1 MKKFTTTFFLL
12 MAMVLLLPTEVKA
25 TDYYLIGDFN
35 DWSTTDT
42 SYKFTVNGNTATA
55 QISAAAFSKNGT
67 DNDGVYFVVNAIE
80 SSSSRWYLRPSEN
93 TEITEGSQ
101 YSIASLNNSTNNSF
115 CFKNPATSSTEI
127 YTITLDFSSSNDINN
142 SILTITKSGSGGG
155 ETGTGYYLYY
165 GTGGNWSSA
174 STYCVNSDNELKS
187 VDGKYNVTFTIPSAS
202 TSKFYFCVFNG
213 EMKSDWSNAIRPNSG
228 SGTDDNNTATSG
240 SIANSSNKV
249 WLYETAST
257 EDVTLTL
264 SLAGVA
270 NGAGWTLTKGEII
283 PTVTYTLRYGGK
295 EVTGTE
301 ADGVYTFANIPY
313 TAFNGTSVSFQL
325 KTVTDGVT
333 TYYNMPSGTTSIN
346 AGQGYTVETSATGSD
361 WTYTKTTAPN
371 KGTFTVTLNT
381 ADNTVT
387 LTDNTSY
394 TEAPTP
400 VTGQNLYLVGNFM
413 FTDGDNIN
421 YDCEYFKLKDNGDN
435 TYSIDIPATITVNFQ
450 LLTSDGVNKVIYGPT
465 DGKCSINTTN
475 PQKTKTV
482 TGELADTEQTL
493 SNYWAMSDR
502 SSGVQNKEEA
512 GMYTVTVTVDENGT
526 PVKWSITHDNLTR
539 VAYFLSDM
547 EHAALQPS
555 YNTRTQATQAFNN
568 VHFGNVYLPAGAKC
582 YVVSNIGGDVYSG
595 GGDDMLQTKTKLYL
609 QGNKSGTEP
618 DGGDDNTKVYPIAGG
633 AKPFM
638 VSETKSTFGLFE
650 YAPARGH
657 GSYVYDGIKG
667 EVRLQKGRGDK
678 EGTVLPSIQSMK
690 ISGPGVGNDTWKLD
704 DAVVM
709 TYNPSDNCWEATINT
724 TAPAGNKFRFVAN
737 DDWNVNWGED
747 DIAARIPYD
756 GDGEGSPATIKE
768 PNEVKVDL
776 GGTSYSS
783 HDDVS
788 TIIPDIIFN
797 RNGGRW
803 TIKFYIETIPV
814 VGEENFTYK
823 FSYTINGYRSVLR
836 TYCMPENRKPTDEN
850 IKIYGAY
857 AFDDESGKVKLY
869 EMNYIPAN
877 EGVILIGTGVD
888 YVEAAE
894 YTPAEG
900 ETKYKNIADDKYNN
914 YLVGVLADTKVNA
927 SVFDGNKRIGRNF
940 FFNYLSDTGY
950 YEDGATDYLGF
961 FRIKSGSTCKANY
974 AYLHLPTTVLT
985 WNGQTLDDV
994 LEDETSTLSKGFK
1007 LTFGIAD
1014 EDFGFVTGIND
1025 VQKKVKIDNSYYT
1038 LQGIRVN
1045 TPSKGIYIHNGKKVV
1060 IK

>member
-12 MAMVLLLPTEVKA
+12 MAMVLLLPTGVKA
-25 TDYYLIGDFN
+25 WGTLNLRSSVSDNWTGTNDALFTQGIDDNHWTKEINARNITGDISFRIYINTNNEQIYPKSGNGIELGNGMSTSDYYQNSDETTWCWKIPH
-35 DWSTTDT
+35 STTKFDKYIIT
-42 SYKFTVNGNTATA
+42 ANYINDNGWKWVISVIGKNFDAYVPTLDNKDEISCFVEVPSDINDVRIWAWNGSTNYTGSSYTNRPSLELKGYTTDGNKIFKWTYSGTETTAPSNVIFTKGDDKFA
-55 QISAAAFSKNGT
+55 
-67 DNDGVYFVVNAIE
+67 DGITFTNHGYYVYDGYNSI
-80 SSSSRWYLRPSEN
+80 SSSS
-93 TEITEGSQ
+93 
-101 YSIASLNNSTNNSF
+101 
-115 CFKNPATSSTEI
+115 K
-127 YTITLDFSSSNDINN
+127 TITDVS
-142 SILTITKSGSGGG
+142 GG
-155 ETGTGYYLYY
+155 ETTTTATLTY
-165 GTGGNWSSA
+165 GS
-174 STYCVNSDNELKS
+174 KS
-187 VDGKYNVTFTIPSAS
+187 V
-202 TSKFYFCVFNG
+202 
-213 EMKSDWSNAIRPNSG
+213 E
-228 SGTDDNNTATSG
+228 
-240 SIANSSNKV
+240 
-249 WLYETAST
+249 
-257 EDVTLTL
+257 
-264 SLAGVA
+264 
-270 NGAGWTLTKGEII
+270 
-283 PTVTYTLRYGGK
+283 
-295 EVTGTE
+295 GTE

-361 WTYTKTTAPN
+361 WTYAKTTAPN

-394 TEAPTP
+394 IEAPTP

-526 PVKWSITHDNLTR
+526 PVEWSITHDNLTR

-638 VSETKSTFGLFE
+638 VSETKSTSGLFE

-1025 VQKKVKIDNSYYT
+1025 VQKEVKTDNSYYT

-1060 IK
+1060 FK

>member
-12 MAMVLLLPTEVKA
+12 MAMVLLLPTEVGAWGTLNLRSSVSDNWTETDDALFTQGIDNNHWTKEIDARNITGDISFRIYINTDNVQIYPKSGNGIELGNGMSTSDYYQNSNETTWCWKIPHSTTKFDKYIITANYINDNGWKWVISVIGKNFDAYVPTLDNKDEISCFVEVPSTINEVKIWAWNDSYNYSMDVASSTDWDDRPSMTYMGETTSGNKIFKWIYKGTQTGTPTSVIFTKGNAA
-25 TDYYLIGDFN
+25 TDKFADGIDFTNHGYYVYDGTNNIG
-35 DWSTTDT
+35 
-42 SYKFTVNGNTATA
+42 
-55 QISAAAFSKNGT
+55 
-67 DNDGVYFVVNAIE
+67 
-80 SSSSRWYLRPSEN
+80 SSS
-93 TEITEGSQ
+93 
-101 YSIASLNNSTNNSF
+101 
-115 CFKNPATSSTEI
+115 K
-127 YTITLDFSSSNDINN
+127 TITDVS
-142 SILTITKSGSGGG
+142 GG
-155 ETGTGYYLYY
+155 ETTTTATLAY
-165 GTGGNWSSA
+165 GS
-174 STYCVNSDNELKS
+174 KS
-187 VDGKYNVTFTIPSAS
+187 V
-202 TSKFYFCVFNG
+202 
-213 EMKSDWSNAIRPNSG
+213 E
-228 SGTDDNNTATSG
+228 
-240 SIANSSNKV
+240 
-249 WLYETAST
+249 
-257 EDVTLTL
+257 
-264 SLAGVA
+264 
-270 NGAGWTLTKGEII
+270 
-283 PTVTYTLRYGGK
+283 
-295 EVTGTE
+295 GTE

-333 TYYNMPSGTTSIN
+333 TYYNMPNGITSIN
-346 AGQGYTVETSATGSD
+346 AGQGYTVETSATGCD

-371 KGTFTVTLNT
+371 KGTFDVTLNT
-381 ADNTVT
+381 TGNIVK

-400 VTGQNLYLVGNFM
+400 VTGKNLYLVGNFM
-413 FTDGDNIN
+413 FTDGNNIN

-465 DGKCSINTTN
+465 GGKCSINTTN

-526 PVKWSITHDNLTR
+526 PVEWSITHDNLTR

-595 GGDDMLQTKTKLYL
+595 GGNDMLQTKTKLYL
-609 QGNKSGTEP
+609 QGNMSGKKP

-638 VSETKSTFGLFE
+638 VSETESTSGLFE

-667 EVRLQKGRGDK
+667 EVMLKKDRGDK

-724 TAPAGNKFRFVAN
+724 TAPVGNKFRFVAN

-803 TIKFYIETIPV
+803 TIKFYIEAIPV

-894 YTPAEG
+894 YTPTEG
-900 ETKYKNIADDKYNN
+900 EAKYKNIADDKYNN

-927 SVFDGNKRIGRNF
+927 SVFDGSKRTGRNF

-961 FRIKSGSTCKANY
+961 FRIKSGSTCRANH

-1025 VQKKVKIDNSYYT
+1025 VQKEVKTDNSYYT

>member
-12 MAMVLLLPTEVKA
+12 MAMVLLLPTGVKA
-25 TDYYLIGDFN
+25 WGTLNLRSSVSDNWTGTNDALFTQGIDDNHWTKEINARNITGDISFRIYINTNNEQIYPKSGNGIELGNGMSTSDYYQNSDETTWCWKIPH
-35 DWSTTDT
+35 STTKFDKYIIT
-42 SYKFTVNGNTATA
+42 ANYINDNGWKWVISVIGKNFDAYVPTLDNKDEISCFVEVPSDINDVRIWAWNGSTNYTGSSYTNRPSLELKGYTTDGNKIFKWTYSGTETTAPSNVIFTKGDDKFA
-55 QISAAAFSKNGT
+55 
-67 DNDGVYFVVNAIE
+67 DGITFTNHGYYVYDGYNSI
-80 SSSSRWYLRPSEN
+80 SSSS
-93 TEITEGSQ
+93 
-101 YSIASLNNSTNNSF
+101 
-115 CFKNPATSSTEI
+115 K
-127 YTITLDFSSSNDINN
+127 TITDVS
-142 SILTITKSGSGGG
+142 GG
-155 ETGTGYYLYY
+155 ETTTTATLTY
-165 GTGGNWSSA
+165 GS
-174 STYCVNSDNELKS
+174 KS
-187 VDGKYNVTFTIPSAS
+187 VE
-202 TSKFYFCVFNG
+202 C
-213 EMKSDWSNAIRPNSG
+213 
-228 SGTDDNNTATSG
+228 
-240 SIANSSNKV
+240 
-249 WLYETAST
+249 
-257 EDVTLTL
+257 
-264 SLAGVA
+264 
-270 NGAGWTLTKGEII
+270 
-283 PTVTYTLRYGGK
+283 
-295 EVTGTE
+295 TE

-361 WTYTKTTAPN
+361 WTYAKTTAPN

-394 TEAPTP
+394 IEAPTP

-475 PQKTKTV
+475 PQKNKTV

-526 PVKWSITHDNLTR
+526 PVEWSITHDNLTR

-638 VSETKSTFGLFE
+638 VSETKSTSGLFE

-747 DIAARIPYD
+747 GIAARIPYD
-756 GDGEGSPATIKE
+756 GDGEGSPTTIKE
-768 PNEVKVDL
+768 PNEVEVDL

-894 YTPAEG
+894 YTPTEG
-900 ETKYKNIADDKYNN
+900 ETKYKNIADDKYKN
-914 YLVGVLADTKVNA
+914 YLVGVLAATKVNA

-961 FRIKSGSTCKANY
+961 FRIKSGSTCKANH

>member
-12 MAMVLLLPTEVKA
+12 MAMVLLLPTELKA
-25 TDYYLIGDFN
+25 ADVYLLCNADGAG
-35 DWSTTDT
+35 WTT
-42 SYKFTVNGNTATA
+42 SRGLKFTPQSGDIYKVNVPVSKINQDGNQLRFRVAVDGWIGQMCPYSGNGSKVAFDMATKIANKETYVITADCFTDAYGSNADSYFYFDKGTYDSYDITVSIGNTNKY
-55 QISAAAFSKNGT
+55 IKVE
-67 DNDGVYFVVNAIE
+67 GV
-80 SSSSRWYLRPSEN
+80 
-93 TEITEGSQ
+93 T
-101 YSIASLNNSTNNSF
+101 
-115 CFKNPATSSTEI
+115 
-127 YTITLDFSSSNDINN
+127 
-142 SILTITKSGSGGG
+142 SGGG
-155 ETGTGYYLYY
+155 ETTTTATLTY
-165 GTGGNWSSA
+165 GS
-174 STYCVNSDNELKS
+174 KS
-187 VDGKYNVTFTIPSAS
+187 V
-202 TSKFYFCVFNG
+202 
-213 EMKSDWSNAIRPNSG
+213 E
-228 SGTDDNNTATSG
+228 
-240 SIANSSNKV
+240 
-249 WLYETAST
+249 
-257 EDVTLTL
+257 
-264 SLAGVA
+264 
-270 NGAGWTLTKGEII
+270 
-283 PTVTYTLRYGGK
+283 
-295 EVTGTE
+295 GTE
-301 ADGVYTFANIPY
+301 VNGVYTFANIPY

-333 TYYNMPSGTTSIN
+333 TYYNMPNGTTSIN

-361 WTYTKTTAPN
+361 WTYAKTTAPN

-394 TEAPTP
+394 IEAPTP

-526 PVKWSITHDNLTR
+526 PVEWSITHDNLTR

-638 VSETKSTFGLFE
+638 VSETKSTSGLFE

-747 DIAARIPYD
+747 GIAARIPYD

-768 PNEVKVDL
+768 PNEVEVDL

-850 IKIYGAY
+850 IKIYGAF

-900 ETKYKNIADDKYNN
+900 ETKYKNIADDIYNN

-961 FRIKSGSTCKANY
+961 FRIKSGSICKANH

-1014 EDFGFVTGIND
+1014 ENFGFVTGIND
-1025 VQKKVKIDNSYYT
+1025 VQKEVKTDNSYYT

>member
-12 MAMVLLLPTEVKA
+12 MAMVLLLPTGAGAWDNLYLSSTIDGKWDSDAVTLFTRADGNNFSYEIPASKLGEDISFRLWEKENDNTTHKIVPFGGDGTILVEGSESKGLQDPTGTNNNYWKIEGNKYSSCKIVVEYKQVNNEWGWWVSIKATKKPDAYVPILDNVNEISCFVEVPSTINEVKIWA
-25 TDYYLIGDFN
+25 WN
-35 DWSTTDT
+35 D
-42 SYKFTVNGNTATA
+42 SYNYSMNV
-55 QISAAAFSKNGT
+55 
-67 DNDGVYFVVNAIE
+67 E
-80 SSSSRWYLRPSEN
+80 SSTDWGNRPSMTYMGETISGN
-93 TEITEGSQ
+93 KVYKWTYTGTQTGTPSSVIFTKGDADTDKFADGIDFTNHG
-101 YSIASLNNSTNNSF
+101 YYVYDGTNNIG
-115 CFKNPATSSTEI
+115 SSSK
-127 YTITLDFSSSNDINN
+127 TITDVS
-142 SILTITKSGSGGG
+142 GG
-155 ETGTGYYLYY
+155 ETTTTATLAY
-165 GTGGNWSSA
+165 GS
-174 STYCVNSDNELKS
+174 KS
-187 VDGKYNVTFTIPSAS
+187 V
-202 TSKFYFCVFNG
+202 
-213 EMKSDWSNAIRPNSG
+213 E
-228 SGTDDNNTATSG
+228 
-240 SIANSSNKV
+240 
-249 WLYETAST
+249 
-257 EDVTLTL
+257 
-264 SLAGVA
+264 
-270 NGAGWTLTKGEII
+270 
-283 PTVTYTLRYGGK
+283 
-295 EVTGTE
+295 GTE

-333 TYYNMPSGTTSIN
+333 TYYNMPNGTTSIN

-361 WTYTKTTAPN
+361 WTYAKTTAPN

-394 TEAPTP
+394 IEAPTP

-526 PVKWSITHDNLTR
+526 PVEWSITHDNLTR

-638 VSETKSTFGLFE
+638 VSETKSTSGLFE

-747 DIAARIPYD
+747 GIAARIPYD

-768 PNEVKVDL
+768 PNEVEVDL

-850 IKIYGAY
+850 IKIYGAF

-900 ETKYKNIADDKYNN
+900 ETKYKNIADDIYNN

-961 FRIKSGSTCKANY
+961 FRIKSGSICKANH

-1025 VQKKVKIDNSYYT
+1025 VQKEVKTDNSYYT

>member
-12 MAMVLLLPTEVKA
+12 MAMVLLLPTEVGAWGTLNLRSSIRKNW
-25 TDYYLIGDFN
+25 TGTN
-35 DWSTTDT
+35 DDT
-42 SYKFTVNGNTATA
+42 FK
-55 QISAAAFSKNGT
+55 QGT
-67 DNDGVYFVVNAIE
+67 DNNHWTKEIDARNITGDISFRIYINTDNVQIYPKDGDGIELGNGMSTSDYNQNGDKTTWSWKIPHSTTKFDKYIITANYINNNGWKWVISVTGKNIDAYVPTLDKKDEISCFVEVPSAINKVKIWAWNG
-80 SSSSRWYLRPSEN
+80 STNYTGNKYDDRPSLDLKGYTTDGN
-93 TEITEGSQ
+93 KIFKWTYSGTEKTAPSNVIFTNGDTKITADDG
-101 YSIASLNNSTNNSF
+101 IPFTNH
-115 CFKNPATSSTEI
+115 
-127 YTITLDFSSSNDINN
+127 
-142 SILTITKSGSGGG
+142 
-155 ETGTGYYLYY
+155 GYYVY
-165 GTGGNWSSA
+165 
-174 STYCVNSDNELKS
+174 
-187 VDGKYNVTFTIPSAS
+187 DGENNIEFS
-202 TSKFYFCVFNG
+202 
-213 EMKSDWSNAIRPNSG
+213 PNINII
-228 SGTDDNNTATSG
+228 TD
-240 SIANSSNKV
+240 
-249 WLYETAST
+249 
-257 EDVTLTL
+257 
-264 SLAGVA
+264 
-270 NGAGWTLTKGEII
+270 
-283 PTVTYTLRYGGK
+283 
-295 EVTGTE
+295 
-301 ADGVYTFANIPY
+301 
-313 TAFNGTSVSFQL
+313 
-325 KTVTDGVT
+325 
-333 TYYNMPSGTTSIN
+333 
-346 AGQGYTVETSATGSD
+346 
-361 WTYTKTTAPN
+361 
-371 KGTFTVTLNT
+371 
-381 ADNTVT
+381 
-387 LTDNTSY
+387 TSY

-413 FTDGDNIN
+413 FTDGDEIN

-450 LLTSDGVNKVIYGPT
+450 LLTSGVNKVIYGPK

-482 TGELADTEQTL
+482 TGKLAETEQTL

-512 GMYTVTVTVDENGT
+512 GMYTVKVTVDENGT
-526 PVKWSITHDNLTR
+526 PVEWSITHNNLTR

-568 VHFGNVYLPAGAKC
+568 VHFGNVYLPKGAKC
-582 YVVSNIGGDVYSG
+582 YVVSNIGGYFYSG
-595 GGDDMLQTKTKLYL
+595 GDMLRTKTKLYL
-609 QGNKSGTEP
+609 QGNNSGKVP
-618 DGGDDNTKVYPIAGG
+618 DGGDDNTKVYPIAGE

-638 VSETKSTFGLFE
+638 VSETESTYGLFE

-657 GSYVYDGIKG
+657 GSYVYDGITG
-667 EVRLQKGRGDK
+667 EVMLKKGRGDK

-747 DIAARIPYD
+747 GKAARIPYD
-756 GDGEGSPATIKE
+756 GNGEGSPATIKE

-776 GGTSYSS
+776 GESYSS

-788 TIIPDIIFN
+788 TSIPDIIFN

-814 VGEENFTYK
+814 EGEENFTYK
-823 FSYTINGYRSVLR
+823 FRYTINGYKSVLR
-836 TYCMPENRKPTDEN
+836 TYCMEGNRKPTDKN

-857 AFDDESGKVKLY
+857 AFDNESGKVKLY
-869 EMNYIPAN
+869 EMNYIPDKQ
-877 EGVILIGTGVD
+877 GVILIGTGVD
-888 YVEAAE
+888 YVKADP
-894 YTPAEG
+894 YTPAAG
-900 ETKYKNIADDKYNN
+900 ETKYKNIADTNYNN

-927 SVFDGNKRIGRNF
+927 SVFEGNKRTGRNF
-940 FFNYLSDTGY
+940 FFNYLSNTGY

-961 FRIKSGSTCKANY
+961 FRVQSGSTCMANY
-974 AYLHLPTTVLT
+974 AYLYLPTTVLT

-994 LEDETSTLSKGFK
+994 LEDGTSTLSKGIK
-1007 LTFGIAD
+1007 MVFGIAD
-1014 EDFGFVTGIND
+1014 EDFGSVTGIND
-1025 VQKKVKIDNSYYT
+1025 IQKEVKADNSYYT

-1045 TPSKGIYIHNGKKVV
+1045 TPSKGIYIHNGRKVV

>member
-12 MAMVLLLPTEVKA
+12 MAMVLLLPTELKA
-25 TDYYLIGDFN
+25 ADVYLLCNADGAG
-35 DWSTTDT
+35 WTT
-42 SYKFTVNGNTATA
+42 SSGLKFTPQSGDIYKVNVPVSKINQDGNQLRFRVAVDGWTGQMCPYSGNGSKVAFDMATKIANKETYVITADCFTDASGSNADSYFYFDKGTYDSYDITVSIGNTNKY
-55 QISAAAFSKNGT
+55 IKVE
-67 DNDGVYFVVNAIE
+67 GV
-80 SSSSRWYLRPSEN
+80 
-93 TEITEGSQ
+93 T
-101 YSIASLNNSTNNSF
+101 
-115 CFKNPATSSTEI
+115 
-127 YTITLDFSSSNDINN
+127 
-142 SILTITKSGSGGG
+142 SGGG
-155 ETGTGYYLYY
+155 ETTTTATLAY
-165 GTGGNWSSA
+165 GS
-174 STYCVNSDNELKS
+174 KS
-187 VDGKYNVTFTIPSAS
+187 V
-202 TSKFYFCVFNG
+202 
-213 EMKSDWSNAIRPNSG
+213 E
-228 SGTDDNNTATSG
+228 
-240 SIANSSNKV
+240 
-249 WLYETAST
+249 
-257 EDVTLTL
+257 
-264 SLAGVA
+264 
-270 NGAGWTLTKGEII
+270 
-283 PTVTYTLRYGGK
+283 
-295 EVTGTE
+295 GTE

-325 KTVTDGVT
+325 KTVANGVA
-333 TYYNMPSGTTSIN
+333 TYYNMPDGTTSIN
-346 AGQGYTVETSATGSD
+346 AGQGYSAATAESGSN

-381 ADNTVT
+381 NDNNIVT

-526 PVKWSITHDNLTR
+526 PVEWSITHDNLTR

-638 VSETKSTFGLFE
+638 VSETKSTSGLFE

-747 DIAARIPYD
+747 GIAARIPYD
-756 GDGEGSPATIKE
+756 GDGEGSPAIIKE
-768 PNEVKVDL
+768 PNEVEVDL

-850 IKIYGAY
+850 IKIYGAF

-900 ETKYKNIADDKYNN
+900 ETKYKNIADDIYNN

-961 FRIKSGSTCKANY
+961 FRIKSGSICKANH

-1025 VQKKVKIDNSYYT
+1025 VQKEVKTDNSYYT

>member
-12 MAMVLLLPTEVKA
+12 MAMVLLLPTGVKA
-25 TDYYLIGDFN
+25 WGTLNLRSSVSDNWTGTNDALFTQGIDDNHWTKEINARNITGDISFRIYINTNNEQIYPKSGNGIELGNGMSTSDYYQNSDETTWCWKIPH
-35 DWSTTDT
+35 STTKFDKYIIT
-42 SYKFTVNGNTATA
+42 ANYINDNGWKWVISVIGKNFDAYVPTLDNKDEISCFVEVPSDINDVRIWAWNGSTNYTGSSYTNRPSLELKGYTTDGNKIFKWTYSGTETTAPSNVIFTKGDDKFA
-55 QISAAAFSKNGT
+55 
-67 DNDGVYFVVNAIE
+67 DGITFTNHGYYVYDGYNSI
-80 SSSSRWYLRPSEN
+80 SSSS
-93 TEITEGSQ
+93 
-101 YSIASLNNSTNNSF
+101 
-115 CFKNPATSSTEI
+115 K
-127 YTITLDFSSSNDINN
+127 TITDVS
-142 SILTITKSGSGGG
+142 GG
-155 ETGTGYYLYY
+155 ETTTTATLTY
-165 GTGGNWSSA
+165 GS
-174 STYCVNSDNELKS
+174 KS
-187 VDGKYNVTFTIPSAS
+187 V
-202 TSKFYFCVFNG
+202 
-213 EMKSDWSNAIRPNSG
+213 E
-228 SGTDDNNTATSG
+228 
-240 SIANSSNKV
+240 
-249 WLYETAST
+249 
-257 EDVTLTL
+257 
-264 SLAGVA
+264 
-270 NGAGWTLTKGEII
+270 
-283 PTVTYTLRYGGK
+283 
-295 EVTGTE
+295 GTE

-333 TYYNMPSGTTSIN
+333 TYYNMPDGTTSIN

-526 PVKWSITHDNLTR
+526 PVEWSITHDNLTR

-638 VSETKSTFGLFE
+638 VSETKSTSGLFE

-1025 VQKKVKIDNSYYT
+1025 VQKEVKTDNSYYT

>member
-12 MAMVLLLPTEVKA
+12 MAMVLLLPTELKA
-25 TDYYLIGDFN
+25 ADVYLLCNADGAG
-35 DWSTTDT
+35 WTT
-42 SYKFTVNGNTATA
+42 SSGLKFTPQSGDIYKVNVPASKINKDGNQLRFRVAV
-55 QISAAAFSKNGT
+55 
-67 DNDGVYFVVNAIE
+67 DGWGGQMCPY
-80 SSSSRWYLRPSEN
+80 
-93 TEITEGSQ
+93 
-101 YSIASLNNSTNNSF
+101 STNNELVKYNFSDNISNNTTYKIKQG
-115 CFKNPATSSTEI
+115 C
-127 YTITLDFSSSNDINN
+127 YTDNSGVNKDSYFYFDRGTYDSYDFTVSIADNN
-142 SILTITKSGSGGG
+142 RYIKVEGVTSGGG
-155 ETGTGYYLYY
+155 ETTTTATLAY
-165 GTGGNWSSA
+165 GR
-174 STYCVNSDNELKS
+174 KS
-187 VDGKYNVTFTIPSAS
+187 V
-202 TSKFYFCVFNG
+202 
-213 EMKSDWSNAIRPNSG
+213 E
-228 SGTDDNNTATSG
+228 
-240 SIANSSNKV
+240 
-249 WLYETAST
+249 
-257 EDVTLTL
+257 
-264 SLAGVA
+264 
-270 NGAGWTLTKGEII
+270 
-283 PTVTYTLRYGGK
+283 
-295 EVTGTE
+295 GTE

-333 TYYNMPSGTTSIN
+333 TYYNMPDGTTSIN
-346 AGQGYTVETSATGSD
+346 AGQGYTAAPSTNGSD
-361 WTYTKTTAPN
+361 WTYTKATAPN
-371 KGTFTVTLNT
+371 KGTFDVTLNT
-381 ADNTVT
+381 TRNIVK

-413 FTDGDNIN
+413 SNDGDNIN

-502 SSGVQNKEEA
+502 SSGEPNKEED

-526 PVKWSITHDNLTR
+526 PVEWSITHDNLTR
-539 VAYFLSDM
+539 VAYFLSNM
-547 EHAALQPS
+547 KHAALQPS

-582 YVVSNIGGDVYSG
+582 YVVSNIGGDFYSSG
-595 GGDDMLQTKTKLYL
+595 GNDMLQTKTKLYL

-618 DGGDDNTKVYPIAGG
+618 DGGDDNTKVYPIAGD

-638 VSETKSTFGLFE
+638 VSETESTSGLFE

-657 GSYVYDGIKG
+657 GSYVYEGIKG
-667 EVRLQKGRGDK
+667 EVRLQKNRGDK

-747 DIAARIPYD
+747 GIAARIPYD
-756 GDGEGSPATIKE
+756 GDGKGSPATIKD

-776 GGTSYSS
+776 GKSYSS

-788 TIIPDIIFN
+788 TSIPDIIFN

-814 VGEENFTYK
+814 VGEESFTYK
-823 FSYTINGYRSVLR
+823 FRYTINGYKSVLR

-857 AFDDESGKVKLY
+857 AFDDGSGKVKLY

-888 YVEAAE
+888 YVEAAI
-894 YTPAEG
+894 YTPKEG
-900 ETKYKNIADDKYNN
+900 ETKYKKIADADYNN

-927 SVFDGNKRIGRNF
+927 SVFEGNKRTGRNF
-940 FFNYLSDTGY
+940 FFNYLSNTDY
-950 YEDGATDYLGF
+950 YKDGDTDYLGF

-974 AYLHLPTTVLT
+974 AYLHLPTTKLT
-985 WNGQTLDDV
+985 WNGQKLEDV
-994 LEDETSTLSKGFK
+994 LEDVNSTLSKGIK
-1007 LTFGIAD
+1007 MVFGIAD
-1014 EDFGFVTGIND
+1014 EDFGSVTGIND
-1025 VQKKVKIDNSYYT
+1025 IQKEVKADNSYYT

-1045 TPSKGIYIHNGKKVV
+1045 TPSKGIYIHNGRKVV

>member
-12 MAMVLLLPTEVKA
+12 MAMVLLLPTEVGA
-25 TDYYLIGDFN
+25 WGTLNLRSSIRNNWTGTN
-35 DWSTTDT
+35 DDT
-42 SYKFTVNGNTATA
+42 FKE
-55 QISAAAFSKNGT
+55 GT
-67 DNDGVYFVVNAIE
+67 DNNHWTKEIDARNITGDISFRIYINTDNVQIYPKDGDGKELGNGMSTSDYWQNGNETTWSWKIPHSTTKFDKYIITANYIDNNGWKWVISVTGKNIDAYVPTLDNKDEISCFVEVPSTINEVKIWAWNG
-80 SSSSRWYLRPSEN
+80 STNYTGNSYKDRPSLDLKGYTIDGN
-93 TEITEGSQ
+93 KIFKWTYSGTETTAPSNVIFTKGDDKFANE
-101 YSIASLNNSTNNSF
+101 IAFTNHGYYVYDGTNNI
-115 CFKNPATSSTEI
+115 SSYSKI
-127 YTITLDFSSSNDINN
+127 ITDVS
-142 SILTITKSGSGGG
+142 GG
-155 ETGTGYYLYY
+155 ETTTTATLTY
-165 GTGGNWSSA
+165 GS
-174 STYCVNSDNELKS
+174 KS
-187 VDGKYNVTFTIPSAS
+187 V
-202 TSKFYFCVFNG
+202 
-213 EMKSDWSNAIRPNSG
+213 E
-228 SGTDDNNTATSG
+228 
-240 SIANSSNKV
+240 
-249 WLYETAST
+249 
-257 EDVTLTL
+257 
-264 SLAGVA
+264 
-270 NGAGWTLTKGEII
+270 
-283 PTVTYTLRYGGK
+283 
-295 EVTGTE
+295 GTE
-301 ADGVYTFANIPY
+301 VNGVYTFANIPY

-325 KTVTDGVT
+325 KTVANGVA
-333 TYYNMPSGTTSIN
+333 TYYNMPDGTTSIN
-346 AGQGYTVETSATGSD
+346 AGQGYTATASTSGSD
-361 WTYTKTTAPN
+361 WTYTKDTAPN

-381 ADNTVT
+381 NDNNIVT

-413 FTDGDNIN
+413 SNDEDNIN

-482 TGELADTEQTL
+482 TGELDGTEQNL

-502 SSGVQNKEEA
+502 SSGKENKEED
-512 GMYTVTVTVDENGT
+512 GMYTVTVTVDKNGT
-526 PVKWSITHDNLTR
+526 PVGWSITHNNLTR
-539 VAYFLSDM
+539 VAYFLSKM

-595 GGDDMLQTKTKLYL
+595 GGNDMLQTKTKLYL
-609 QGNKSGTEP
+609 QGNNSGKVP

-638 VSETKSTFGLFE
+638 VSETESTYGLFE

-657 GSYVYDGIKG
+657 GNYIFDGIKG
-667 EVRLQKGRGDK
+667 EVMLKKGRGDK
-678 EGTVLPSIQSMK
+678 EGKVLPSIQSMK
-690 ISGPGVGNDTWKLD
+690 ISGPGVGNDTWELD

-756 GDGEGSPATIKE
+756 GDGEGSPATIKD

-776 GGTSYSS
+776 EGTSYSS

-788 TIIPDIIFN
+788 TSIPDIIFN

-823 FSYTINGYRSVLR
+823 FSYTINGYKSVLR
-836 TYCMPENRKPTDEN
+836 TFCMPENRKPTDEN

-857 AFDDESGKVKLY
+857 AFDDKSGKVKLY

-888 YVEAAE
+888 YVKAAI
-894 YTPAEG
+894 YTPKEG
-900 ETKYKNIADDKYNN
+900 ETKYKKIADDDYNN

-927 SVFDGNKRIGRNF
+927 SVFEGNKRTGRNF
-940 FFNYLSDTGY
+940 FFNYLSKTGY
-950 YEDGATDYLGF
+950 YKDGDTDYLGF

-974 AYLHLPTTVLT
+974 AYLHLPTTELK
-985 WNGQTLDDV
+985 WNGESLDNV
-994 LEDETSTLSKGFK
+994 LEDGTSTLSKGIK
-1007 LTFGIAD
+1007 MVFGIAD
-1014 EDFGFVTGIND
+1014 EDFGSVTGIND
-1025 VQKKVKIDNSYYT
+1025 IQKEVKADNSYYT

-1045 TPSKGIYIHNGKKVV
+1045 TPSKGIYIHNGRKVV

>member
-12 MAMVLLLPTEVKA
+12 MAMVLLLPTGVKAWGTLNLRSSVSDNWTGTNDALFTQGIDDNHWTKEINARNITGDISFRIYINTNNEQIYPKSGNGIELGNGMSTSDYYQNSNETTWCWKIPHSTTKFDKYIITANYINDKGWKWVISVIGKNFDAYVPTLDNKDEISCFVEVPSTINEVKIWA
-25 TDYYLIGDFN
+25 WN
-35 DWSTTDT
+35 D
-42 SYKFTVNGNTATA
+42 SYNYSMNV
-55 QISAAAFSKNGT
+55 
-67 DNDGVYFVVNAIE
+67 E
-80 SSSSRWYLRPSEN
+80 SSTDWGNRPSMTYMGETISGN
-93 TEITEGSQ
+93 KVYKWTYTGTQTGTPSSVIFTKGDADTDKFADEIDFTNHG
-101 YSIASLNNSTNNSF
+101 YYVYDGTNNIG
-115 CFKNPATSSTEI
+115 SSSK
-127 YTITLDFSSSNDINN
+127 TITDVS
-142 SILTITKSGSGGG
+142 GG
-155 ETGTGYYLYY
+155 ETTTTATLAY
-165 GTGGNWSSA
+165 GS
-174 STYCVNSDNELKS
+174 KS
-187 VDGKYNVTFTIPSAS
+187 V
-202 TSKFYFCVFNG
+202 
-213 EMKSDWSNAIRPNSG
+213 E
-228 SGTDDNNTATSG
+228 
-240 SIANSSNKV
+240 
-249 WLYETAST
+249 
-257 EDVTLTL
+257 
-264 SLAGVA
+264 
-270 NGAGWTLTKGEII
+270 
-283 PTVTYTLRYGGK
+283 
-295 EVTGTE
+295 GTE

-333 TYYNMPSGTTSIN
+333 TYYNMPNGTTSIN

-361 WTYTKTTAPN
+361 WTYAKTTAPN

-394 TEAPTP
+394 IEAPTP

-413 FTDGDNIN
+413 FTEGDNIN

-526 PVKWSITHDNLTR
+526 PVEWSITHDNLTR

-595 GGDDMLQTKTKLYL
+595 GGNDMLQTKTKLYL
-609 QGNKSGTEP
+609 QGNGSGKEP

-638 VSETKSTFGLFE
+638 VSETESTSGLFE

-667 EVRLQKGRGDK
+667 EVILKKVRGDK
-678 EGTVLPSIQSMK
+678 EGTILPSIQSMK

-747 DIAARIPYD
+747 GIAARIPYD

-768 PNEVKVDL
+768 PNEVEVDL

-894 YTPAEG
+894 YTPTEG
-900 ETKYKNIADDKYNN
+900 ETKYKNIADDKYKN
-914 YLVGVLADTKVNA
+914 YLVGVLAATKVNA

-961 FRIKSGSTCKANY
+961 FRIKSGSTCKANH

>member
-12 MAMVLLLPTEVKA
+12 MAMVLLLPTGVKA
-25 TDYYLIGDFN
+25 WGTLNLRSSVSDNWTGTNDALFTQGIDDNHWTKEINARNITGDISFRIYINTNNEQIYPKSGNGIELGNGMSTSDYYQNSDETTWCWKIPH
-35 DWSTTDT
+35 STTKFDKYIIT
-42 SYKFTVNGNTATA
+42 ANYINDNGWKWVISVIGKNFDAYVPTLDNKDEISCFVEVPSDINDVRIWAWNGSTNYTGSSYTNRPSLELKGYTTDGNKIFKWTYSGTETTAPSNVIFTKGDDKFA
-55 QISAAAFSKNGT
+55 
-67 DNDGVYFVVNAIE
+67 DGITFTNHGYYVYDGYNSI
-80 SSSSRWYLRPSEN
+80 SSSS
-93 TEITEGSQ
+93 
-101 YSIASLNNSTNNSF
+101 
-115 CFKNPATSSTEI
+115 K
-127 YTITLDFSSSNDINN
+127 TITDVS
-142 SILTITKSGSGGG
+142 GG
-155 ETGTGYYLYY
+155 ETTTTATLTY
-165 GTGGNWSSA
+165 GS
-174 STYCVNSDNELKS
+174 KS
-187 VDGKYNVTFTIPSAS
+187 V
-202 TSKFYFCVFNG
+202 
-213 EMKSDWSNAIRPNSG
+213 E
-228 SGTDDNNTATSG
+228 
-240 SIANSSNKV
+240 
-249 WLYETAST
+249 
-257 EDVTLTL
+257 
-264 SLAGVA
+264 
-270 NGAGWTLTKGEII
+270 
-283 PTVTYTLRYGGK
+283 
-295 EVTGTE
+295 GTE

-346 AGQGYTVETSATGSD
+346 AGQGYTAATSATGSD

-413 FTDGDNIN
+413 FTDRDNIN
-421 YDCEYFKLKDNGDN
+421 YNCEYFKLKDNGDN

-595 GGDDMLQTKTKLYL
+595 GGNDMLQTKTKLYL
-609 QGNKSGTEP
+609 QGNESGIEP

-638 VSETKSTFGLFE
+638 VSETESTSGLFE

-678 EGTVLPSIQSMK
+678 GGTVLPSIQSMK

-894 YTPAEG
+894 YTPTEG
-900 ETKYKNIADDKYNN
+900 ETKYKNIADDKYKN
-914 YLVGVLADTKVNA
+914 YLVGVLAATKVNA

-961 FRIKSGSTCKANY
+961 FRIKSGSTCKANH

>member
-25 TDYYLIGDFN
+25 WDNLYLSSTIDDKWDSQATTLITRTDGNNF
-35 DWSTTDT
+35 
-42 SYKFTVNGNTATA
+42 SYEIPTNKL
-55 QISAAAFSKNGT
+55 GT
-67 DNDGVYFVVNAIE
+67 DIFFRLWE
-80 SSSSRWYLRPSEN
+80 KEN
-93 TEITEGSQ
+93 
-101 YSIASLNNSTNNSF
+101 NNSTHKIVPADGDKTPLVKGSESKGLQDPDETSGINQNCWKIEGNKYSSCKIVVTYKQISNEWGWWVSIEATEKPDAYVPILDNVNEIS
-115 CFKNPATSSTEI
+115 CFVEVPSTIDVVKIWAWNGSTNYNGSKYEERPSLKFKGLASNGNKIFKWTYDGTEKTAPSNVIFTKGAIGDDRFADGIAFTNHGYYVYDETKNKCSYSKP
-127 YTITLDFSSSNDINN
+127 ITDVS
-142 SILTITKSGSGGG
+142 GG
-155 ETGTGYYLYY
+155 ETT
-165 GTGGNWSSA
+165 T
-174 STYCVNSDNELKS
+174 
-187 VDGKYNVTFTIPSAS
+187 
-202 TSKFYFCVFNG
+202 
-213 EMKSDWSNAIRPNSG
+213 
-228 SGTDDNNTATSG
+228 TATLTYG
-240 SIANSSNKV
+240 SESV
-249 WLYETAST
+249 E
-257 EDVTLTL
+257 
-264 SLAGVA
+264 
-270 NGAGWTLTKGEII
+270 
-283 PTVTYTLRYGGK
+283 
-295 EVTGTE
+295 GTE

-325 KTVTDGVT
+325 KTVTDGGT
-333 TYYNMPSGTTSIN
+333 TYYNMPSDTKSIN
-346 AGQGYTVETSATGSD
+346 AATEYTAETSKTVSD
-361 WTYTKTTAPN
+361 WTYTKTPAPN
-371 KGTFTVTLNT
+371 KGTFTVTLDTNG
-381 ADNTVT
+381 NNIVT

-413 FTDGDNIN
+413 STDGDKIN

-450 LLTSDGVNKVIYGPT
+450 LLTSDGVNKVIYGPK

-475 PQKTKTV
+475 PQKTTTV
-482 TGELADTEQTL
+482 TGELDGTEQNL

-502 SSGVQNKEEA
+502 SSGEENKEED
-512 GMYTVTVTVDENGT
+512 GMYTVTVTVDKNGT
-526 PVKWSITHDNLTR
+526 PVGWSITHNNLKR

-547 EHAALQPS
+547 KHAALQPS

-582 YVVSNIGGDVYSG
+582 YVVSNIGGYFYSG
-595 GGDDMLQTKTKLYL
+595 GGDMLQTKTKLYL
-609 QGNKSGTEP
+609 QGNKSGKEP
-618 DGGDDNTKVYPIAGG
+618 AGGDDNNTKVYPIAGG
-633 AKPFM
+633 AQPFM
-638 VSETKSTFGLFE
+638 VSETKSTSGLFE

-657 GSYVYDGIKG
+657 GSYVFDGITG

-678 EGTVLPSIQSMK
+678 GGTVLPSIQSMK

-737 DDWNVNWGED
+737 DDWKVNWGED
-747 DIAARIPYD
+747 GIAARIPYD

-768 PNEVKVDL
+768 PNEVEVDL

-788 TIIPDIIFN
+788 TSIPDIIFN

-814 VGEENFTYK
+814 EGEDNFTYK
-823 FSYTINGYRSVLR
+823 FSYTINGYKSVLR

-857 AFDDESGKVKLY
+857 AFDDKSGKVKLY

-888 YVEAAE
+888 YVKADK
-894 YTPAEG
+894 YTPKES
-900 ETKYKNIADDKYNN
+900 ETKYKNIKDNNYKN

-927 SVFDGNKRIGRNF
+927 SVFEGNKRTGRNF
-940 FFNYLSDTGY
+940 FFNYLSNTGY
-950 YEDGATDYLGF
+950 YENGATDYLGF
-961 FRIKSGSTCKANY
+961 FRVQSGNTCRANY
-974 AYLHLPTTVLT
+974 AYLSLPTTVLT
-985 WNGQTLDDV
+985 WNGQKLDDV
-994 LEDETSTLSKGFK
+994 LEDGTSTLSKGIK
-1007 LTFGIAD
+1007 MVFGIAD
-1014 EDFGFVTGIND
+1014 EDFGSVTGIND
-1025 VQKKVKIDNSYYT
+1025 IQKEVKADNSYYT

-1045 TPSKGIYIHNGKKVV
+1045 TPSKGIYIHNGRKVV

>member
-12 MAMVLLLPTEVKA
+12 MAMVLLLPTELKA
-25 TDYYLIGDFN
+25 ADVYLLCNADGAG
-35 DWSTTDT
+35 WTT
-42 SYKFTVNGNTATA
+42 SSGLKFTPQSGDIYKVNVPVSKINQNGNQLRFRVAVDGWTGQMCPSSGNGSMVAFDMATRIANKETYVITADCFTDA
-55 QISAAAFSKNGT
+55 SGSNADSYFYFDKGT
-67 DNDGVYFVVNAIE
+67 YDSYDITVSIGNTNKYIKVEGV
-80 SSSSRWYLRPSEN
+80 
-93 TEITEGSQ
+93 T
-101 YSIASLNNSTNNSF
+101 
-115 CFKNPATSSTEI
+115 
-127 YTITLDFSSSNDINN
+127 
-142 SILTITKSGSGGG
+142 SGGG
-155 ETGTGYYLYY
+155 ETTTTATLAY
-165 GTGGNWSSA
+165 GS
-174 STYCVNSDNELKS
+174 KS
-187 VDGKYNVTFTIPSAS
+187 V
-202 TSKFYFCVFNG
+202 
-213 EMKSDWSNAIRPNSG
+213 E
-228 SGTDDNNTATSG
+228 
-240 SIANSSNKV
+240 
-249 WLYETAST
+249 
-257 EDVTLTL
+257 
-264 SLAGVA
+264 
-270 NGAGWTLTKGEII
+270 
-283 PTVTYTLRYGGK
+283 
-295 EVTGTE
+295 GTE

-325 KTVTDGVT
+325 KTVANGVA
-333 TYYNMPSGTTSIN
+333 TYYNMPDGTTSIN
-346 AGQGYTVETSATGSD
+346 AGQGYSAATAESGSN

-394 TEAPTP
+394 IEAPTP

-526 PVKWSITHDNLTR
+526 PVEWSITHDNLTR

-638 VSETKSTFGLFE
+638 VSETKSTSGLFE

-657 GSYVYDGIKG
+657 GSYVYEGIKG

-678 EGTVLPSIQSMK
+678 KGTVLPSIQSMK

-747 DIAARIPYD
+747 GIAARIPYD

-768 PNEVKVDL
+768 PNEVEVDL

-850 IKIYGAY
+850 IKIYGAF

-888 YVEAAE
+888 YVAADP
-894 YTPAEG
+894 YTPAAG
-900 ETKYKNIADDKYNN
+900 ETKYKNIPDEKYHND
-914 YLVGVLADTKVNA
+914 LVGVLENTPVNA
-927 SVFDGNKRIGRNF
+927 SKFDNEGKRIGRNF
-940 FFNYLSDTGY
+940 FFNYLSNTGY
-950 YEDGATDYLGF
+950 YTEGDVDYLGF
-961 FRIKSGSTCKANY
+961 FRVKSGSTCRANY
-974 AYLHLPTTVLT
+974 AYLYLPTTVLT

-994 LEDETSTLSKGFK
+994 LEDGTSTLSKGIK
-1007 LTFGIAD
+1007 MVFGIAD
-1014 EDFGFVTGIND
+1014 EDFGSVTGIND
-1025 VQKKVKIDNSYYT
+1025 IQKEVKADNSYYT
-1038 LQGIRVN
+1038 LQGIKVN
-1045 TPSKGIYIHNGKKVV
+1045 TPSKGIYIHNGKKVI

>member
-12 MAMVLLLPTEVKA
+12 MAMVLLLPTEVGA
-25 TDYYLIGDFN
+25 WGTLNLRSSISDNWTGTDD
-35 DWSTTDT
+35 DT
-42 SYKFTVNGNTATA
+42 FKE
-55 QISAAAFSKNGT
+55 GT
-67 DNDGVYFVVNAIE
+67 DNNHWTKEIDARNITGDIFFRIYINTNNEQIYPKDGDGIELGNGMSTSDYNQNGNATNWSWKIPHSTTKFDKYIITANYINNNGWKWVISVTGKNIDAYVPTLDKKDEISCFVEVPSTINNVKIWAWSDSYNYSLE
-80 SSSSRWYLRPSEN
+80 VVSSKEWSKRPSMTYMGETISGN
-93 TEITEGSQ
+93 KVYKWTYTGTQTGTPSSVIFTKDGDADTDKLTDG
-101 YSIASLNNSTNNSF
+101 IAFTNHGYYVYDETNNKCSYS
-115 CFKNPATSSTEI
+115 KP
-127 YTITLDFSSSNDINN
+127 ITNVS
-142 SILTITKSGSGGG
+142 GG
-155 ETGTGYYLYY
+155 ETT
-165 GTGGNWSSA
+165 
-174 STYCVNSDNELKS
+174 
-187 VDGKYNVTFTIPSAS
+187 
-202 TSKFYFCVFNG
+202 
-213 EMKSDWSNAIRPNSG
+213 
-228 SGTDDNNTATSG
+228 
-240 SIANSSNKV
+240 
-249 WLYETAST
+249 
-257 EDVTLTL
+257 
-264 SLAGVA
+264 
-270 NGAGWTLTKGEII
+270 
-283 PTVTYTLRYGGK
+283 
-295 EVTGTE
+295 
-301 ADGVYTFANIPY
+301 
-313 TAFNGTSVSFQL
+313 
-325 KTVTDGVT
+325 
-333 TYYNMPSGTTSIN
+333 
-346 AGQGYTVETSATGSD
+346 
-361 WTYTKTTAPN
+361 TTA
-371 KGTFTVTLNT
+371 
-381 ADNTVT
+381 
-387 LTDNTSY
+387 
-394 TEAPTP
+394 TP
-400 VTGQNLYLVGNFM
+400 VTGKNLYLVGNFM
-413 FTDGDNIN
+413 STDEGKIN

-450 LLTSDGVNKVIYGPT
+450 LLTSDGVKKVIYGPK

-482 TGELADTEQTL
+482 TGELADTEQIL

-502 SSGVQNKEEA
+502 SSGKENKEED
-512 GMYTVTVTVDENGT
+512 GMYTVTVTVDKNGT
-526 PVKWSITHDNLTR
+526 PVGWSITHNNLKR

-568 VHFGNVYLPAGAKC
+568 VHFGNVYLPKGAKC
-582 YVVSNIGGDVYSG
+582 YVVSNIGGDFYSG
-595 GGDDMLQTKTKLYL
+595 GGNDMLQTKTKLYL

-638 VSETKSTFGLFE
+638 VSETKSTSGLFE

-657 GSYVYDGIKG
+657 GSYVYEGIKG

-747 DIAARIPYD
+747 GKAARIPYD

-776 GGTSYSS
+776 GNSYSS

-788 TIIPDIIFN
+788 TSIPDIIFN

-814 VGEENFTYK
+814 IDEQNFTYK
-823 FSYTINGYRSVLR
+823 FSYTINGYKSVLR
-836 TYCMPENRKPTDEN
+836 TYCMEGNCKPTDKN

-857 AFDDESGKVKLY
+857 AFDNESGKVKLY
-869 EMNYIPAN
+869 EMNYIPDKQ
-877 EGVILIGTGVD
+877 GVILIGTGVD
-888 YVEAAE
+888 YVKADP
-894 YTPAEG
+894 YTPAAG

-914 YLVGVLADTKVNA
+914 YLVGVLANTTVNA
-927 SVFDGNKRIGRNF
+927 SVFEGNKRTGRNF
-940 FFNYLSDTGY
+940 FFNYLSNTGY

-961 FRIKSGSTCKANY
+961 FRVQSGSTCMANY
-974 AYLHLPTTVLT
+974 AYLYLPTTFLT
-985 WNGQTLDDV
+985 WNGQKLEDV
-994 LEDETSTLSKGFK
+994 LEDGSSTLSKGIK
-1007 LTFGIAD
+1007 MVFGIAD
-1014 EDFGFVTGIND
+1014 EDFGSVTGIND
-1025 VQKKVKIDNSYYT
+1025 VQKEVKTDNSYYT

-1045 TPSKGIYIHNGKKVV
+1045 TPSKGIYIHNGRKVV

>member
-12 MAMVLLLPTEVKA
+12 MAMVLLLPTEVGA
-25 TDYYLIGDFN
+25 WGTLNLRSSI
-35 DWSTTDT
+35 S
-42 SYKFTVNGNTATA
+42 GN
-55 QISAAAFSKNGT
+55 
-67 DNDGVYFVVNAIE
+67 
-80 SSSSRWYLRPSEN
+80 W
-93 TEITEGSQ
+93 
-101 YSIASLNNSTNNSF
+101 
-115 CFKNPATSSTEI
+115 
-127 YTITLDFSSSNDINN
+127 
-142 SILTITKSGSGGG
+142 
-155 ETGTGYYLYY
+155 TGT
-165 GTGGNWSSA
+165 N
-174 STYCVNSDNELKS
+174 D
-187 VDGKYNVTFTIPSAS
+187 DTFT
-202 TSKFYFCVFNG
+202 K
-213 EMKSDWSNAIRPNSG
+213 
-228 SGTDDNNTATSG
+228 GTDDNHWTKEIDARNITGDISFRIYINTDNVQIYPKSGNGIELGNGMSTSDYYQNSNETTWCWKIPHSTTKFDKYIITANYINDNGWKWVISVIGKNLDAYVPTLDNKDEISCFVEVPSTINNVKIWAWDDSYNYSMDVASSTDWGNRPSMTYMGETTSGNKIFKWTYAGTQTGTPSKVIFTKDDSETKLADGIAFTNHGYYVYDGTNNIGSSSNIIKDVSGGETTTTATLAYG
-240 SIANSSNKV
+240 SKSV
-249 WLYETAST
+249 E
-257 EDVTLTL
+257 
-264 SLAGVA
+264 
-270 NGAGWTLTKGEII
+270 
-283 PTVTYTLRYGGK
+283 
-295 EVTGTE
+295 GTE

-325 KTVTDGVT
+325 KTVANGVA
-333 TYYNMPSGTTSIN
+333 TYYNMPDGTTSIN
-346 AGQGYTVETSATGSD
+346 AGQGYSAATAESGSN

-381 ADNTVT
+381 NDNNIVT

-413 FTDGDNIN
+413 STNGDDIN

-435 TYSIDIPATITVNFQ
+435 TYSIGIPATITVNFQ
-450 LLTSDGVNKVIYGPT
+450 LLTSDGVNKVIYGPK

-526 PVKWSITHDNLTR
+526 PVGWSITHDNLTR

-582 YVVSNIGGDVYSG
+582 YVVSNICGDVYSG

-609 QGNKSGTEP
+609 QGNTSGTEP
-618 DGGDDNTKVYPIAGG
+618 DGEDDNTKVYPIAGG

-638 VSETKSTFGLFE
+638 VSETESTSGLFE
-650 YAPARGH
+650 YAPARGY

-667 EVRLQKGRGDK
+667 EVILKKGRGDK
-678 EGTVLPSIQSMK
+678 DGTVLPNIQSMK

-747 DIAARIPYD
+747 GIAARIPYD

-768 PNEVKVDL
+768 PNEVEVDL
-776 GGTSYSS
+776 RGTSYSS

-877 EGVILIGTGVD
+877 KGVILIGTGVD
-888 YVEAAE
+888 YVEAAK
-894 YTPAEG
+894 YTPKEG
-900 ETKYKNIADDKYNN
+900 ETMYKNIADANYNN

-927 SVFDGNKRIGRNF
+927 SVFEGNKRTGRNF
-940 FFNYLSDTGY
+940 FFNYLSNTGY

-1025 VQKKVKIDNSYYT
+1025 VQKEVKTDNSYYT

-1045 TPSKGIYIHNGKKVV
+1045 IPSKGIYIHNGKKVV